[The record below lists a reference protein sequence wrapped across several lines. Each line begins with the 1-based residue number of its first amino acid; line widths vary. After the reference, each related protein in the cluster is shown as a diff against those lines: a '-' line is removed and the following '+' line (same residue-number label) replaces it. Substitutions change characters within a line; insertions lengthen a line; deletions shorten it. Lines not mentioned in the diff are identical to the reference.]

1 LVFSAYPSPIFVND
15 ALHRP
20 QKLARLDEKYLRLI
34 SVIYFCTLLDIFGFA
49 FGKYQIALC
58 SKRQSTDL
66 KPEIQGKICRRRP
79 NKSTLFENVQ

>member
-34 SVIYFCTLLDIFGFA
+34 SVIYFCGHT
-49 FGKYQIALC
+49 
-58 SKRQSTDL
+58 
-66 KPEIQGKICRRRP
+66 
-79 NKSTLFENVQ
+79 